1 MNKLNKALIGTAAA
15 AAMAVSATPAVAK
28 HRDNDKIDAGD
39 VIAGALIIGGIAAIA
54 SAASK
59 KDRYGYNDRD
69 YRYNDN
75 RRYKRGDYY
84 RGDRYRG
91 DRYRSDRYRGDYRY
105 DRAGYRYNY
114 DISPRRAV
122 EKCVRAV
129 ERHLRRHR
137 ADVTQIRDVDRTRYG
152 YRVKGNVVLQTGY
165 NDDRG
170 RFTCVANGQGRP
182 SLRFRGLWNGR

>member
-1 MNKLNKALIGTAAA
+1 MKKLKQALVGTAAA

-28 HRDNDKIDAGD
+28 DRYDDGIDAGD

-69 YRYNDN
+69 YRYDNN

-91 DRYRSDRYRGDYRY
+91 DRYRDDYRY
-105 DRAGYRYNY
+105 DRAGYRYDY

-122 EKCVRAV
+122 KKCIRAV

-182 SLRFRGLWNGR
+182 SLRFKGLWNDR